1 MTSRGSN
8 PDDARSYR
16 QRGHANALRFALAIG
31 MRSDYRND
39 PAAKKDVIDPSGDA
53 HSLKSG
59 VKKWQLFLY
68 GRRRFEEDDGFQALN
83 GVGEL
88 LIHCIDA
95 FPPSREHYLENQN
108 AYKERLRTPMREL
121 RDRFQRK
128 ALLRAFLMKSIFNG
142 GEVNYLT
149 VLHEGRYHV
158 FLNSEVVRLMGE
170 AFEVVNSGSYGDNP
184 PEQKVLFRHN
194 GLNVGELEM
203 RNDSRQHYQE
213 VRFNMIVPRAVS
225 LLFTIEPRQPFND
238 QVDVHGSAIRRFGN
252 WAPEWRTG
260 RASKAT

>member
-1 MTSRGSN
+1 M
-8 PDDARSYR
+8 
-16 QRGHANALRFALAIG
+16 GHNNALAFALAIG
-31 MRSDYRND
+31 MQADYRND

-95 FPPSREHYLENQN
+95 FPPSREHYLENQRV
-108 AYKERLRTPMREL
+108 YKERLRTPMREL
-121 RDRFQRK
+121 KDRFQRK

-149 VLHEGRYHV
+149 VLHEGRYRV

-170 AFEVVNSGSYGDNP
+170 AFEVVNSVSHGNNP

-203 RNDSRQHYQE
+203 RNDSQTHYQE

-225 LLFTIEPRQPFND
+225 LLLTIAPQQPFND
-238 QVDVHGSAIRRFGN
+238 QVDVYGAAIRRFGN
-252 WAPEWRTG
+252 WKPNWR
-260 RASKAT
+260 AINVSE

>member
-1 MTSRGSN
+1 MARRGSTSQE
-8 PDDARSYR
+8 AKELRAK
-16 QRGHANALRFALAIG
+16 GHENALNFALAIG
-31 MRSDYRND
+31 LEADYRND
-39 PAAKKDVIDPSGDA
+39 PTAKKDVIDPSGDA

-59 VKKWQLFLY
+59 KKKWQLFLY
-68 GRRRFEEDDGFQALN
+68 ARTRFEEDDGFQALN

-95 FPPSREHYLENQN
+95 FPPDMGDSLKNKN

-121 RDRFQRK
+121 KDRFQRK

-149 VLHEGRYHV
+149 ALYEDRYHV
-158 FLNSEVVRLMGE
+158 FLNHDVVRLMGDS
-170 AFEVVNSGSYGDNP
+170 FEVVNSTSRSGNP

-203 RNDSRQHYQE
+203 RNDSTAHYQQ
-213 VRFNMIVPRAVS
+213 VRFNMIIPRAMS
-225 LLFTIEPRQPFND
+225 LLFQIHPSAIFSDKVSVYGN
-238 QVDVHGSAIRRFGN
+238 AIRRFGN
-252 WAPEWRTG
+252 WMPGWRDKT
-260 RASKAT
+260 R